1 MVSYFRAGG
10 FNMWIIAVL
19 GLVLVWNAVRFAR
32 SADAQRLAVVRA
44 LTWSL
49 VFCSITGF
57 VSALGVTAV
66 SAIRM
71 RDQYPLEEPLLLGF
85 AESTANLTFG
95 GGLATIAWGLIAVG
109 LRRMPGERS

>member
-10 FNMWIIAVL
+10 FNMWIIAALAIVL
-19 GLVLVWNAVRFAR
+19 IWNAARFAR
-32 SADAQRLAVVRA
+32 SADAQRLAVIRA
-44 LTWSL
+44 LTWAL

-57 VSALGVTAV
+57 FSSLGVTAV
-66 SAIRM
+66 NAVRM
-71 RDQYPLEEPLLLGF
+71 RDKYPLEESLLLGF

-95 GGLATIAWGLIAVG
+95 AGLATIAWGLVAVG